1 MVIRP
6 DVRLSLAPYEFAA
19 AQRLAAELGVSG
31 VLAQVMVRRG
41 LGEPDAARAFLAAAD
56 EHPLDAFGGLHEAAA
71 LILVHVRRR
80 SRITVHGDYDVD
92 GICASAVLIRVLRTL
107 GADVDWYLP
116 SRIDDGYGLAAAT
129 VDRLAARGTDLLV
142 TVDCAITAVEEVA
155 RAREAG
161 MEVVVTDHHSPRA
174 DGVLPDAPI
183 VHPRLGGYPCPDLC
197 AAAVAHKLA
206 QALLIAAGEDAA
218 MAEEDLDLVA
228 LATVADVVPLIGEN
242 RRLVRSGLRALA
254 STRKPGL
261 RALMDVARVDPS
273 TLDAGA
279 IGFRLGPRLNAAG
292 RLYRADAGLELLLT
306 EDRDRAHAVAAEL
319 DANNAERRDVET
331 RILFAA
337 EAAFLDQADQAAL
350 VIAGEDWHGGVIG
363 IVASR
368 MVERHDRPCVLIALD
383 GDGHGRGSGRSIAA
397 YDLHAGLGACAQH
410 LTRFGGHRMA
420 AGLEL
425 DGGALAAF
433 SAAFA
438 RHAGAQLAPGDLRP
452 ARTVDAVVPGG
463 ALGLGLAEELGSL
476 EPFGAGNREP
486 LLLVPA
492 ARIADV
498 RGMGEDS
505 QHARFSLVSGGARA
519 RGVAFRTPPG
529 ALSKLGDDPHDV
541 ALRLEVNQWQG
552 AVEPRLVL
560 DALSPTEPGRLDLV
574 GIGQAPIGDEPFA
587 EALARELCQGGELQA
602 RGGEAAKS
610 PAEPARELCD
620 RRDEGV
626 AGVTGDLLSSG
637 DSVLIVSAD
646 AERRRSGLAR
656 LVAGLGVASA
666 DRAPGLVAWRAL
678 MCRPQLAAGYCH
690 LVALDPPLDAAWERR
705 LAVLPA
711 AERPAFAHLAWG
723 PGEAEFALTLARAE
737 HDLREPLTGAYR
749 ALRALGEADGER
761 LRDAL
766 TGERPRARGVETC
779 AAILRVLEELGLIE
793 IERREAGP
801 HCRVIVGAGR
811 TQLERSATFRAH
823 AERLA
828 AAERSL
834 APAASA
840 RAA

>member
-1 MVIRP
+1 MTFE
-6 DVRLSLAPYEFAA
+6 PYPVAA
-19 AQRLAAELGVSG
+19 AITLARELGVSPA
-31 VLAQVMVRRG
+31 LATILVRRG
-41 LGEPDAARAFLAAAD
+41 HDTPGAARRFLAAAD
-56 EHPLDAFGGLHEAAA
+56 AHDPFDFAGMRDTCKGILH
-71 LILVHVRRR
+71 HVERGAP
-80 SRITVHGDYDVD
+80 IVVHGDYDVD
-92 GICASAVLIRVLRTL
+92 GVCSTTILVAALRRL
-107 GADVDWYLP
+107 GATVSWHLP
-116 SRIDDGYGLAAAT
+116 SRADDGYGLSLDTVERLHAAGA
-129 VDRLAARGTDLLV
+129 RLLI
-142 TVDCAITAVEEVA
+142 TVDCGITSAVEVE
-155 RAREAG
+155 RALELG
-161 MEVVVTDHHSPRA
+161 LDVVVTDHHEPAER
-174 DGVLPDAPI
+174 LPPCPI
-183 VHPRLGGYPCPDLC
+183 VHPRVCGYPFGDLC
-197 AAAVAHKLA
+197 AAAVAYKLA
-206 QALLIAAGEDAA
+206 RALYAT
-218 MAEEDLDLVA
+218 AERDPDEANADLDLVA
-228 LATVADVVPLIGEN
+228 LATVCDVVPLQGEN
-242 RRLVRSGLRALA
+242 RRLVREGLAALA
-254 STRKPGL
+254 RTRRPGL
-261 RALMDVARVDPS
+261 RALMRAAAVEPAV
-273 TLDAGA
+273 LDARA
-279 IGFRLGPRLNAAG
+279 LGFRLGPRLNAAG
-292 RLYRADAGLELLLT
+292 RMQRADAALELLMT
-306 EDRDRAHAVAAEL
+306 DDDDRAAAIADDL
-319 DANNAERRDVET
+319 DQLNHERRDVET

-383 GDGHGRGSGRSIAA
+383 GDGQGRGSGRSIAA

-452 ARTVDAVVPGG
+452 ARRVDAVVPGG

-602 RGGEAAKS
+602 RGGEPAMS
-610 PAEPARELCD
+610 PAEPVRELCD